1 LSQKKALSYLW
12 KTRNCVQINN
22 TLTQPY
28 KSPPRTTSIVLEK
41 GSQEKTQAPVAVYI
55 VMTKGIKT
63 LSWIIMAG
71 HSFKVWKP
79 PIVAPPEDPD

>member
-1 LSQKKALSYLW
+1 
-12 KTRNCVQINN
+12 VQINN

-28 KSPPRTTSIVLEK
+28 KSPPRTTSIVFEK

-55 VMTKGIKT
+55 VMTTGKKT

-79 PIVAPPEDPD
+79 PKVAPPDDPD